1 MIGMSRRGNRNKQY
15 LKNLSQNQNSLQ
27 SIPEC
32 MPLSVEKS
40 NAHHSEWHMSPDMA
54 MPLCQSTTCFIMFYW
69 FSWRPTRFVAQQDD
83 QIPSNSTAAPW
94 LLPWVWPLP
103 SPELSPP
110 GGLGWR
116 KGAKGMGSVL
126 MQRRFLQEPCHLPA
140 QRMTRKP

>member
-54 MPLCQSTTCFIMFYW
+54 MPLCQSTTCFIMFY
-69 FSWRPTRFVAQQDD
+69 
-83 QIPSNSTAAPW
+83 
-94 LLPWVWPLP
+94 
-103 SPELSPP
+103 
-110 GGLGWR
+110 
-116 KGAKGMGSVL
+116 
-126 MQRRFLQEPCHLPA
+126 
-140 QRMTRKP
+140 